1 MFKKSIFLS
10 LISLSRIPTRD
21 SANVAMSKM
30 AREDTGNEQLKTETI
45 NIQTG
50 SGSND
55 KVPVWLSDFQKAMAS
70 GAPKRDNK

>member
-1 MFKKSIFLS
+1 M
-10 LISLSRIPTRD
+10 ISLSRIPTRD

-30 AREDTGNEQLKTETI
+30 AREETGTGNEELKTETI

-50 SGSND
+50 SGAND

-70 GAPKRDNK
+70 GAPKRENK